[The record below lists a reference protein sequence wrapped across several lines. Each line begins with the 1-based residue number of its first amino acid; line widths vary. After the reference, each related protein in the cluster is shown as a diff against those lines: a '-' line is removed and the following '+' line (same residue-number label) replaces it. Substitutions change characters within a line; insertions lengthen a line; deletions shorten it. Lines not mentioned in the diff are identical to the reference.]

1 MELITKTGRKSLE
14 FFSTFKDVTG
24 LCYDM
29 ITRMLFNKETHIT
42 RSQVINQ
49 ILFIG
54 LDAVIL
60 TIILAVVSGT
70 IATYQL
76 VDNGANIRAT
86 SFFGKLM
93 VLIIKDISPI
103 ITAIIVVGRSGSA
116 FTTFL
121 GNMQVTRETDA
132 LKAMGISIID
142 FLCIP
147 SFIGMIIS
155 LICLNFYF
163 SIVATLS
170 GIFVALYS
178 SQVPFVVL
186 LAQILEELNFLNI
199 IESIFKCAT
208 FGVVIS
214 TISSYHG
221 LAVRSIRIVPRA
233 VFRTV
238 VSSIAFVIFTNVI
251 ITILFIYLKDIL
263 FHVSR

>member
-1 MELITKTGRKSLE
+1 MELISKAGRKTLD
-14 FFSTFKDVTG
+14 FFSTFRDVTS
-24 LCYDM
+24 LFYDM
-29 ITRMLFNKETHIT
+29 VTRMLFNRETHIT

-54 LDAVIL
+54 LDALIL
-60 TIILAVVSGT
+60 TLILAVGLGT
-70 IATYQL
+70 LTTHQL
-76 VDNGANIRAT
+76 VDNGANIQAT

-93 VLIIKDISPI
+93 VVIIKDISPI
-103 ITAIIVVGRSGSA
+103 VTAIVVVGRSGSA

-132 LKAMGISIID
+132 LKAMGISTID

-163 SIVATLS
+163 SIAATLS
-170 GIFVALYS
+170 GVYVALYS
-178 SQVPFVVL
+178 SQVPFVIL
-186 LAQILEELNFLNI
+186 LSQILTELNFLNI
-199 IESIFKCAT
+199 IESIVKCIT
-208 FGVVIS
+208 FGVIIS

-238 VSSIAFVIFTNVI
+238 VSSIAFVIFSNII
-251 ITILFIYLKDIL
+251 ITVLFIYLKDFL

>member
-1 MELITKTGRKSLE
+1 MEIVTRTGRKTIE
-14 FFSTFKDVTG
+14 FFATFRDVTG
-24 LCYDM
+24 LFYDM
-29 ITRMLFNKETHIT
+29 TTRMLFNKETHIT
-42 RSQVINQ
+42 RSQVVNQ

-54 LDAVIL
+54 LDAVLL
-60 TIILAVVSGT
+60 TILLAVGFGVL
-70 IATYQL
+70 ATQQL

-132 LKAMGISIID
+132 LKAMGIPVID

-147 SFIGMIIS
+147 SFLGMIIS

-163 SIVATLS
+163 SIAATTS
-170 GIFVALYS
+170 GIFVALAS
-178 SQVPFVVL
+178 SQIPFVVL
-186 LAQILEELNFLNI
+186 LSQILEELNFLNI
-199 IESIFKCAT
+199 IESIVKCT
-208 FGVVIS
+208 IFGIVIS

-238 VSSIAFVIFTNVI
+238 VSSIAFVIFTNII
-251 ITILFIYLKDIL
+251 ITIIFTHLRDFLFY
-263 FHVSR
+263 VSR

>member
-1 MELITKTGRKSLE
+1 MELVSKTGRKALE
-14 FFSTFKDVTG
+14 FFATFRDVTA
-24 LCYDM
+24 LFYDM
-29 ITRMLFNKETHIT
+29 VTRMFFNKETHIT

-54 LDAVIL
+54 LDALIL
-60 TIILAVVSGT
+60 TFVIAVGIGTLAT
-70 IATYQL
+70 HQL
-76 VDNGANIRAT
+76 VDNGANIQAT
-86 SFFGKLM
+86 SLFGRIM
-93 VLIIKDISPI
+93 VIIIKDISPI
-103 ITAIIVVGRSGSA
+103 VTAIVVVGRSGSA

-132 LKAMGISIID
+132 LKAMGISTID

-163 SIVATLS
+163 SVAATFS
-170 GIFVALYS
+170 GVYVALYS
-178 SQVPFVVL
+178 SQVPIVVL
-186 LAQILEELNFLNI
+186 LSQILSELNFLNI
-199 IESIFKCAT
+199 IESILKCAT
-208 FGVVIS
+208 FGIIIS

-238 VSSIAFVIFTNVI
+238 VSSIAFVIFSNVF
-251 ITILFIYLKDIL
+251 ITLLFVYLKDFL
-263 FHVSR
+263 FYVSR